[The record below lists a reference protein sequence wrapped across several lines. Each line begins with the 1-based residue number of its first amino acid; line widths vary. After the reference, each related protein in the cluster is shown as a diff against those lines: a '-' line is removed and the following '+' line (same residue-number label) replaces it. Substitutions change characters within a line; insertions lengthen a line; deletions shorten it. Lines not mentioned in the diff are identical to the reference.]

1 MIAVGLPEIARHLHV
16 TRGTAASLITSYLVA
31 MLGFQPFAGRLADKV
46 GIRRVATGALGGFA
60 LASVGAGLA
69 PSFGALLVARC
80 VQAAFG
86 AALIPTAQASLRSV
100 VGEDHRGR
108 AFGIFAAG
116 IGVGAAVGPLLGG
129 VLVDVASWRAIFMVN
144 FPLALSTLP
153 LIPRPRAATA
163 SPAAGGSW
171 RALRRAPFV
180 AACATQATGNFALV
194 LSDRGW
200 HGSRVGL
207 AVSGLT
213 AGMVVLAPAG
223 GRMGDRRGRAPATT
237 AGMAVVTL
245 GCIVLAIAVAAP
257 AGMVVGALVMGA
269 GMGLSNASLQASA
282 VEAVP
287 ADVVGAAAG
296 IFSTSRYVGSIAGS
310 VLIGAADV
318 AGARGARPVLVVA
331 AVVAAVATLTA
342 TQLGGGRRR
351 GRRRP
356 IDALTG
362 I

>member
-1 MIAVGLPEIARHLHV
+1 
-16 TRGTAASLITSYLVA
+16 SYLVA

-86 AALIPTAQASLRSV
+86 AALIPTAQASLRSM

-144 FPLALSTLP
+144 VPLALSALP
-153 LIPRPRAATA
+153 LIPRPRAAAA

-180 AACATQATGNFALV
+180 AACATQATGNFALYTVLLLIPLV

-223 GRMGDRRGRAPATT
+223 GRMGDRRGRATATT

-287 ADVVGAAAG
+287 ADVV
-296 IFSTSRYVGSIAGS
+296 
-310 VLIGAADV
+310 
-318 AGARGARPVLVVA
+318 
-331 AVVAAVATLTA
+331 
-342 TQLGGGRRR
+342 
-351 GRRRP
+351 
-356 IDALTG
+356 
-362 I
+362 